1 MSSTWL
7 ANVVWL
13 LHLMFCLWV
22 VIVPFTNNE
31 PMLVLHLVVMPFLWI
46 HWLMND
52 DTCAL
57 TLMERHLR
65 GVPSEESFFH
75 KLVSPVYKIR
85 DNDMRVLSWVI
96 SVGLWLVTL
105 WKVQQRPGMVADVFL
120 GRYKSR
126 AAPK

>member
-1 MSSTWL
+1 MSSAWL
-7 ANVVWL
+7 ANVVWV
-13 LHLMFCLWV
+13 LHLLFLLWV
-22 VIVPFTNNE
+22 VIVPFTSNE
-31 PMLVLHLVVMPFLWI
+31 PMLVLHLVVMPFLWV

-85 DNDMRVLSWVI
+85 DSQVRGLSWFI
-96 SVGLWLVTL
+96 SVGLWLITL
-105 WKVQQRPGMVADVFL
+105 SKVMKRPGMVGDVFT
-120 GRYKSR
+120 GRYKYKSR
-126 AAPK
+126 S